1 MKLVPLGLTVA
12 LSAALFWISTGLGT
26 FWPAA
31 WLAPIP
37 VLVFAVGSS
46 RRAAAFAGAAA
57 WFAGSLN
64 LFTYLARVMPPLL
77 VAVLL
82 LVPALGFAGAVLAA
96 RSATRR
102 LPPLL
107 APFAFPAAWVTY
119 EFLVALISPQGTALS
134 LAYSQTDV
142 LLVLQLASV
151 TGIWGMTFILLL
163 VPSAIAVAWTK
174 RSFAILAPAAAIL
187 VLILGFGLFRLQK
200 SPAPGSVRVGLAAS
214 DRDIKAAF
222 ATTDAA
228 LAGEIARA
236 YGERIA
242 RLAAQG
248 AQVVILPEKLV
259 GVTPAD
265 AEAVLDLLRT
275 AARKA
280 NVTVV
285 AGLNRIGL
293 PELRNVAVVIG
304 PDGQVITEYDKHH
317 MLPGPE
323 TGYAPGSRPGMFSAP
338 GGTWGVEI
346 CKDMDFPAW
355 SRRYGERGV
364 NYLSVPAWDFVS
376 DAHLHSRM
384 ALVRGVE
391 NGFSIARVAAQ
402 GNLTLSDGYGRVVAE
417 RSSSS
422 EPDVLLVAE
431 LGAGPGATFYT
442 RWGDWFGWVCVL
454 LLAAITFRAT
464 RSS

>member
-1 MKLVPLGLTVA
+1 LKLARLGLA
-12 LSAALFWISTGLGT
+12 ISLSAALFWISTGLGT

-37 VLVFAVGSS
+37 VLMFAAEAS
-46 RRAAAFAGAAA
+46 RRMAAFAGAAA
-57 WFAGSLN
+57 WFVGSLN
-64 LFTYLARVMPPLL
+64 LFTYLARVMPAAL

-119 EFLVALISPQGTALS
+119 EFLVSFLSPHGTALS

-142 LLVLQLASV
+142 LPLLQLASV
-151 TGIWGMTFILLL
+151 TGIWGMTFVLLL

-174 RSFAILAPAAAIL
+174 RSFVILAPAAAVL
-187 VLILGFGLFRLQK
+187 VVVLGFGFFRLQK
-200 SPAPGSVRVGLAAS
+200 GPAQGSVRVGLTAS
-214 DRDIKAAF
+214 DHDIAAAF
-222 ATTDAA
+222 ATTDAS

-236 YGERIA
+236 YGERSA

-265 AEAVLDLLRT
+265 AEAVLDVFRT
-275 AARKA
+275 AARKG

-293 PELRNVAVVIG
+293 PALRNVAVVIG
-304 PDGQVITEYDKHH
+304 PDGHVITEYDKHH

-323 TGYAPGSRPGMFSAP
+323 TGYAPGTRPRMFTAP
-338 GGTWGVEI
+338 GGTWGVAI

-355 SRRYGERGV
+355 SRGYAERGV
-364 NYLSVPAWDFVS
+364 TILSVPAWDFVR

-384 ALVRGVE
+384 AVVRGVE
-391 NGFSIARVAAQ
+391 NGFSIARAAAQ
-402 GNLTLSDGYGRVVAE
+402 GNLTLSDGYGRVLAE
-417 RSSSS
+417 KSSSA
-422 EPDVLLVAE
+422 EPDVLLVGD

-454 LLAAITFRAT
+454 LLVALTFRTA